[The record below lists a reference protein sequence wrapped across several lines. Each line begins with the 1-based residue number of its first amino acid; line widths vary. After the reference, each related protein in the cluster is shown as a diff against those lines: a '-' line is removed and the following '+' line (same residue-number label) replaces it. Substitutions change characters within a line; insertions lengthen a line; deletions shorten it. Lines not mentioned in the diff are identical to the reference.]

1 MKNFTKGEIALFF
14 NGSDSFAATVIDT
27 EHAPFYMIQPIRSS
41 EGTRAAAEC
50 DLFKYTADGLRA
62 ARLEIKQRINVLV
75 DLVDEI
81 DHEIDRLRI
90 EGDNAS
96 I

>member
-1 MKNFTKGEIALFF
+1 MKNFTKGEIILFF

-41 EGTRAAAEC
+41 DGPRASVEC
-50 DLFKYTADGLRA
+50 YMVKYTIDGLCTT
-62 ARLEIKQRINVLV
+62 RLEIKKRINVLT

-81 DHEIDRLRI
+81 DHEIDRLRV